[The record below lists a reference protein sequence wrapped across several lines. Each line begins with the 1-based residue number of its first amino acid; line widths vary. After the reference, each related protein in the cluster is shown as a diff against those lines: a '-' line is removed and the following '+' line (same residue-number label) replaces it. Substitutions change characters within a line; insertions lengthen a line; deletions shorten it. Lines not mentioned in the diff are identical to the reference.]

1 MMWLGETYWNPA
13 RPPSDAV
20 SIEILQQRPNVTIDQ
35 HFIKKLST
43 DFKPD
48 FSWVNFYKYNFRASG
63 TTSSLCD

>member
-43 DFKPD
+43 DF
-48 FSWVNFYKYNFRASG
+48 SWVNFYKYNFRASG